1 VFDAFDDSH
10 GRLVRRRVFVCPQA
24 ASLEALRAWHRLRIV
39 LVVETIRDVDGGIMV
54 L

>member
-24 ASLEALRAWHRLRIV
+24 ASLEALRAWLRVRTV
-39 LVVETIRDVDGGIMV
+39 LTVETMRGVNGGIMV